1 MKLSY
6 IVPVYKVAP
15 YLCKCVDSL
24 VAQDYDDYEI
34 ILVDDGSPDECP
46 AICDEYAKIV
56 DSRKSKVNSVSIR
69 VIHRENGGLSAA
81 RNSGI
86 EVAKGE
92 YVCFVD
98 SDDYWEKNVLG
109 GLMEQIER
117 EQLDVLRFDYQ
128 NVRVVDGEYEVFE
141 PNKSP
146 RKVDRDLEVVDGET
160 YLNTRMGY
168 GCYAWQF
175 IIKRSLIVD
184 SRKSKVDRQDC
195 LFKEGIYF
203 EDTEWT
209 PRMLVRA
216 KRVGSSQTVAYNYFW
231 RDGSITKAYTKEQVR
246 KKVDSLYQVN
256 LSLQQLLPLVSDSR
270 WLNGCMAD
278 NVYAMLN
285 NVAAY
290 DYEAVP
296 SWIDRLKKDKM
307 LPLHGY
313 KIRKMT
319 MLRYGM
325 INMCPRIYCWMRN
338 MRKKYL

>member
-1 MKLSY
+1 MKLSF

-24 VAQDYDDYEI
+24 LAQDYEDYEI

-46 AICDEYAKIV
+46 QICDSYV
-56 DSRKSKVNSVSIR
+56 DIFDHIR
-69 VIHRENGGLSAA
+69 VVHRENGGLSAA

-86 EVAKGE
+86 AAAKGE
-92 YVCFVD
+92 YLCFVD

-117 EQLDVLRFDYQ
+117 EQLNVLRYDYQ

-146 RKVDRDLEVVDGET
+146 RKVDRDLEVVDGER

-175 IIKRSLIVD
+175 IIKRSLIVE
-184 SRKSKVDRQDC
+184 SRESIVDRQDC

-216 KRVGSSQTVAYNYFW
+216 KRVGSTQTVVYNYFW

-290 DYEAVP
+290 AYEAVP

-325 INMCPRIYCWMRN
+325 INMCPRIYCWMRK
-338 MRKKYL
+338 MRKKHQ

>member
-1 MKLSY
+1 MKLSF

-24 VAQDYDDYEI
+24 LAQEYEDYEI

-46 AICDEYAKIV
+46 QICDSYANIY
-56 DSRKSKVNSVSIR
+56 DHIR
-69 VIHRENGGLSAA
+69 VVHRENGGLSAA

-86 EVAKGE
+86 AAAKGE
-92 YVCFVD
+92 YLCFVD

-109 GLMEQIER
+109 GLMEQVDRER
-117 EQLDVLRFDYQ
+117 LDVLRFDYQ
-128 NVRVVDGEYEVFE
+128 NVRDVDGMYEVFE

-146 RKVDRDLEVVDGET
+146 RKVDERTEVVDGET

-175 IIKRSLIVD
+175 VIRRNLIID
-184 SRKSKVDRQDC
+184 DRYIDDRC

-216 KRVGSSQTVAYNYFW
+216 KRVGSSQTVVYNYFW
-231 RDGSITKAYTKEQVR
+231 RDGSITKVYTKEQVR

-256 LSLQQLLPLVSDSR
+256 LSLQQLLPEVSDKR
-270 WLNGCMAD
+270 WINGCIAD

-290 DYEAVP
+290 DYEEVP
-296 SWIDRLKKDKM
+296 SWIDRLKNDMM

-319 MLRYGM
+319 RLRYGM
-325 INMCPRIYCWMRN
+325 INMCPRIYCWMRK